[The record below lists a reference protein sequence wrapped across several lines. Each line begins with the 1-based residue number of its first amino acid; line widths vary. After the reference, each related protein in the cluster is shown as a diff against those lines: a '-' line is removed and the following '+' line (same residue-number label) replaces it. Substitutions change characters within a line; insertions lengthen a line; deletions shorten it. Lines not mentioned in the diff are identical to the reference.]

1 MHALVIGGTRFI
13 GRATVETLLDREY
26 DVTLFNRGSH
36 DNPFENH
43 DRVAQITGDRTVTTD
58 VEAADRMADPDIV
71 IDCVAYQPRDV
82 RNATETF
89 ADVDAYVYVSSGAS
103 YGEEEIPKREG
114 ETGLRECTDEQALD
128 DSQETYGARKA
139 EGDREVFAAADGG
152 VNAVAV
158 RPTIVYGA
166 YDYTGRFDYWVQ
178 RVAEY
183 DRVLVP
189 GDGGSLWHL
198 VDVENV
204 ARALV
209 TAAEHGVAGAAYNV
223 GDRRLLTLEELVETI
238 ADAAGTDVEVVTAGS
253 RELGSDVDPGS
264 VPFYRQYPHVLD
276 TERLAAIGWEPTT
289 PEAAIER
296 TVSATLAAGPEPTQR
311 APDRAAEE
319 RVLARL
325 GHE

>member
-13 GRATVETLLDREY
+13 GRATVETLLDRGY

-36 DNPFENH
+36 DNPFESR
-43 DRVAQITGDRTVTTD
+43 DRVAHITGDRTVTTD
-58 VEAADRMADPDIV
+58 LEAADKMADPDVV
-71 IDCVAYQPRDV
+71 IDCVAYQPREV
-82 RNATETF
+82 RHATETF
-89 ADVDAYVYVSSGAS
+89 DDVDAYVYVSSGAS
-103 YGEEEIPKREG
+103 YGDEEIPKREG
-114 ETGLRECTDEQALD
+114 EVGLRECTAEQALD

-139 EGDREVFAAADGG
+139 QGDREVFAAAERG

-166 YDYTGRFDYWVQ
+166 HDYTGRFDYWVQ
-178 RVAEY
+178 RVSEY

-189 GDGGSLWHL
+189 GDGDSLRHL

-209 TAAEHGVAGAAYNV
+209 TAAERGTAGAAYNV
-223 GDRRLLTLEELVETI
+223 GDRRLLTLEE
-238 ADAAGTDVEVVTAGS
+238 VVTAGP
-253 RELGSDVDPGS
+253 RELRSDVDPRS
-264 VPFYRQYPHVLD
+264 VPFYRRYPHVLD

-296 TVSATLAAGPEPTQR
+296 TVSATLAAGPEPTR
-311 APDRAAEE
+311 NAPDRAAEE